1 MKKVFAI
8 IAILVVLVGAVF
20 AVENEINQTST
31 ITVKT
36 LVQRSLPE
44 FKLVGSLTATAGEP
58 TGTITTVATHN
69 NPQTTAYEGDAV
81 DAEAIDISIDDITVY
96 FAIYQSNMAN
106 VRASYNLA
114 YTAGKLVKMS
124 AQNSSTPDNSN
135 NAYTINPSGTIGANG
150 TAVITTAIEANDEEN
165 ETYLALDD
173 TTDLVAAYTG
183 RVNQP
188 AQGQSVSDLLLGTFS
203 VTWLKDVEAKDG
215 YYRADVVLAVTTV

>member
-8 IAILVVLVGAVF
+8 IAIMVVLVGAVF

-44 FKLVGSLTATAGEP
+44 FKLVGSLTATNGEP
-58 TGTITTVATHN
+58 TGTITTVATADN
-69 NPQTTAYEGDAV
+69 QTAAYEGDAV
-81 DAEAIDISIDDITVY
+81 NAEATDISIDDITVY
-96 FAIYQSNMAN
+96 FAIYQTNQAN

-114 YTAGKLVKMS
+114 YTAGKLVRMS
-124 AQNSSTPDNSN
+124 AQNSSTAATGND
-135 NAYTINPSGTIGANG
+135 AYTINGNGSVGANG
-150 TAVITTAIEANDEEN
+150 TAVVTTAIEANDAEN

-183 RVNQP
+183 RVSQD
-188 AQGQSVSDLLLGTFS
+188 QTDLLLGTFS

>member
-8 IAILVVLVGAVF
+8 IAIMVVLVGSVF
-20 AVENEINQTST
+20 AVENAINQTST

-44 FKLVGSLTATAGEP
+44 FKLVGSLSATDAVP

-69 NPQTTAYEGDAV
+69 NPQTAAYDGGAV
-81 DAEAIDISIDDITVY
+81 NAEAIDISIDDITVY
-96 FAIYQSNMAN
+96 FAIYQTNMAN

-114 YTAGKLVKMS
+114 YTAGQLVRMS
-124 AQNSSTPDNSN
+124 AQNSATAATGDE
-135 NAYTINPSGTIGANG
+135 AYTINPTGTVGANG
-150 TAVITTAIEANDEEN
+150 TAVVTSAIVAAEEN
-165 ETYLALDD
+165 ETYLALDA
-173 TTDLVAAYTG
+173 TTNLVAAYTG

-188 AQGQSVSDLLLGTFS
+188 AEGQSVSDLLLGTFN
-203 VTWLKDVEAKDG
+203 VKWLKDVEAKDG